1 MKLHLLI
8 RKTGFTQKAAV
19 LVAMLVVALSSLQ
32 AQETRTV
39 NISGTVRD
47 NTTQELLPGVNV
59 TIKGTQKGSVTDVNG
74 RYTLEAVRDST
85 LVFSFIGYES
95 QEVVVGDQK
104 RIDVSLHV
112 SVESLSEVVVIG
124 YGTTTRKEVTG
135 SIATIKTEDFNQGR
149 YSDAIGLIQGKVAG
163 LSIIKP
169 NGSDPMAK
177 YRIMLRGTNTLTLGQ
192 EPLVVVDGIV
202 GVDLKNVSFEEVE
215 SFDVL
220 KDGAAAAIYGS
231 RGSNGVILITTK
243 RAKAGQL
250 KIEFTTQLTGQV
262 LPRGVENLSAD
273 EFRFAIENYAPDKIN
288 NIYDY
293 STDWFSEI
301 TRSFPFSQAYN
312 LAITGGTDNFS
323 TRTNAFIDLSQGL
336 LKDNQADNYLFKT
349 NMLQR
354 AFNDHLVLD
363 YNLNYSTRQYHPA
376 NYDLFYQAFIQNPT
390 APVYDPG
397 NAYTGGYSRLE
408 GIDYYNPVA
417 MLNERTREG
426 KTNEFG
432 GNVTAKLNFT
442 KSLNWV
448 NMVSLQQSDW
458 EELTYKTKYYPSA
471 LGRGG
476 EAEIANGKDDNLQ
489 YESTVNYTAD
499 FGKNTIQ
506 ALLGYAYQELESGY
520 SYMINSGFDSDL
532 YGVNNIGLGTA
543 LGEGT
548 AEMGS
553 HKENSKL
560 VSFFGRVMYNYDERF
575 LVAGSLRREGSSR
588 FGENN
593 KWGWFPAVSFG
604 WRMNREEFLKDVPW
618 INDLKLRLGFGVTG
632 NQDIGNYQSL
642 ILMGKAGKFYYDGEW
657 YNTYQPVSNPNPDL
671 KWETKYEY
679 NFGVDFSFLKNRLG
693 GALDVYYRAS
703 KDLLYTYHVSVPPYL
718 YGEYFTNIG
727 NISNMGVE
735 LTLNGVILQKN
746 DWVWNSIFTFST
758 NINKLVKL
766 SNEEFTND
774 FYDIGWLGGA
784 YPLYC
789 QKMIEGEPLGTFY
802 GPVWLGLDENG
813 YDKFKNA
820 NPIGKVDPD
829 DWENIGNA
837 YPICMLGWSNALTYK
852 NWNLSFTLRSSI
864 GGKVLNMYRL
874 YYENWKSIGTRNIVH
889 TQLETPEFA
898 GDGIY
903 SSKYVENATFVS
915 LDNLSIGYSFRIHSQ
930 YISKLNV
937 FLTGQNVFTLTGY
950 DGLYPEVNLAGLEP
964 GIDRLSYYPRTTS
977 ISLGINVIF

>member
-8 RKTGFTQKAAV
+8 RKTRFIPTAAV
-19 LVAMLVVALSSLQ
+19 LAAILVVAFSSLQ
-32 AQETRTV
+32 AQEVKTLT
-39 NISGTVRD
+39 ITGTVRD
-47 NTTQELLPGVNV
+47 NSTQESLPGVNV
-59 TIKGTQKGSVTDVNG
+59 TIKGTQTGSVTDVNG
-74 RYTLEAVRDST
+74 RYSIETVSDSI

-95 QEVVVGDQK
+95 QEVKVGDQK
-104 RIDVSLHV
+104 RIDVSLNV
-112 SVESLSEVVVIG
+112 FVESLSEVVVIG

-149 YSDAIGLIQGKVAG
+149 YSDAMGLIQGKVAG

-262 LPRGVENLSAD
+262 MPRGVENLSAE
-273 EFRFAIENYAPDKIN
+273 EFRYAIENYAPDKIG
-288 NIYDY
+288 NIYEY
-293 STDWFSEI
+293 STDWFDEI

-349 NMLQR
+349 NMLQK

-363 YNLNYSTRQYHPA
+363 YNLNYSTRHYNPA

-390 APVYDPG
+390 APVYDSG
-397 NAYTGGYSRLE
+397 NVYTGGYSRLE

-426 KTNEFG
+426 TTNEFG
-432 GNVTAKLNFT
+432 GNVTAKLNIT
-442 KSLNWV
+442 KSFNWV

-476 EAEIANGKDDNLQ
+476 EAEIANGKDDDLQ
-489 YESTVNYTAD
+489 YESTFNYVTD
-499 FGKNTIQ
+499 FGKNNIQ
-506 ALLGYAYQELESGY
+506 ALLGYAYQELESSY

-604 WRMNREEFLKDVPW
+604 WRMNREEFLRDVAW

-679 NFGVDFSFLKNRLG
+679 NFGVDFSLLKNRLG
-693 GALDVYYRAS
+693 GSLDLYYRAS
-703 KDLLYTYHVSVPPYL
+703 EDLLYTYNVPVPPYL

-727 NISNMGVE
+727 TISNKGVE
-735 LTLNGVILQKN
+735 LTLNGVILQKS
-746 DWVWNSIFTFST
+746 DWVWNSIFTFSA
-758 NINKLVKL
+758 NINRLVKL
-766 SNEEFTND
+766 SDEEFT
-774 FYDIGWLGGA
+774 YDSYDVGWLGGA
-784 YPLYC
+784 YPLFC

-837 YPICMLGWSNALTYK
+837 YPLCMLGWSNSLTYK

-889 TQLETPEFA
+889 TQLDTPEFV

-903 SSKYVENATFVS
+903 SSKYVEDATFVS
-915 LDNLSIGYSFRIHSQ
+915 LDNLSIGYNFSIHSK
-930 YISKLNV
+930 YVSKLNV